1 MQLARVV
8 GTATSTIK
16 HPTLTGWKLLIVQ
29 MLQTDGR
36 TPDGEPV
43 VSIDTY
49 GAGPGQTVLI
59 TSDGLG
65 TREIMQAKNTPV
77 RWSVMGIA
85 DE

>member
-49 GAGPGQTVLI
+49 GAGIGQTVLI

-65 TREIMQAKNTPV
+65 TRELMKAKNTPV